1 MKECVDG
8 VFWQLYKTESRTEAG
23 CDEVKSF
30 FGWVF
35 VVVVVFCL
43 FVCLFVF
50 CFFVFSMPAYPP
62 GRGS

>member
-1 MKECVDG
+1 MLHISLAYTHTHTMKECVDG

-35 VVVVVFCL
+35 VVVVTVI
-43 FVCLFVF
+43 V
-50 CFFVFSMPAYPP
+50 A
-62 GRGS
+62 